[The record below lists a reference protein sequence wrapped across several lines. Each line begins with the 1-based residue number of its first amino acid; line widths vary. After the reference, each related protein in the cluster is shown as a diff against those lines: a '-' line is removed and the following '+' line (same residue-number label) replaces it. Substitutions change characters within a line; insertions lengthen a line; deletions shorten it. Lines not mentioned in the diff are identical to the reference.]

1 MAILRGEVY
10 FVDLGR
16 PEGHELGHEHPVV
29 VLSINDINR
38 KPLVVVVVPGTS
50 LKAGKP
56 IRPNEVLISPSPTN
70 GLTKDTL
77 FQCHQIKSLDHGR
90 FQRDPAGV
98 FASPEMDQIER
109 TVRYCLGFEER
120 TRDL

>member
-1 MAILRGEVY
+1 MTIARGEVY

-50 LKAGKP
+50 LKEGKP
-56 IRPNEVLISPSPTN
+56 VRPNQVLIHASETN
-70 GLTKDTL
+70 GLTKETL
-77 FQCHQIKSLDHGR
+77 FQCYQIKSLDHSKFHREPSGE
-90 FQRDPAGV
+90 
-98 FASPEMDQIER
+98 FASHEMEQIEKM
-109 TVRYCLGFEER
+109 VMKCLGLL
-120 TRDL
+120 TVIQD

>member
-1 MAILRGEVY
+1 MTIARGEVY

-16 PEGHELGHEHPVV
+16 QEGHELGDEHPVV

-38 KPLVVVVVPGTS
+38 KQLVVVVVPGTS

-56 IRPNEVLISPSPTN
+56 IRPNDVLIHPSPTN

-77 FQCHQIKSLDHGR
+77 FQCFQIKSLDHSR
-90 FQRDPAGV
+90 FYREPAGE
-98 FASPEMDQIER
+98 FESHEMEQIEKM
-109 TVRYCLGFEER
+109 VMKCLGLL
-120 TRDL
+120 TTIQD

>member
-1 MAILRGEVY
+1 MTIARGEVY

-50 LKAGKP
+50 LKEGKP
-56 IRPNEVLISPSPTN
+56 VRPNQVLIHASETN
-70 GLTKDTL
+70 GLTKIRSAQAKTSNW
-77 FQCHQIKSLDHGR
+77 SLSGS
-90 FQRDPAGV
+90 QRWRSFVPSKTQDAT
-98 FASPEMDQIER
+98 SR
-109 TVRYCLGFEER
+109 
-120 TRDL
+120 